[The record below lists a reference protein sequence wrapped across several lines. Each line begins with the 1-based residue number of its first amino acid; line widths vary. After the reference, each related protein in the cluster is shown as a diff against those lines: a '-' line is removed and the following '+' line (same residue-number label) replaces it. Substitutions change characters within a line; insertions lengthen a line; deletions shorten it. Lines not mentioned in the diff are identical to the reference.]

1 VEQFNRRDAFFFCN
15 SEHVRRNQLMKYIRH
30 VDEGRTRVVYLPVN
44 IPSSIHERIPAEAD
58 IRARFAIDGP
68 YFFYPTQIRP
78 HKNVLTLLKA
88 LKLLVDEGHSPK
100 LVLTGSPE
108 HVPEVDR
115 YIQESSLGERVI
127 LARDVPEE
135 ALYALHAYAA
145 ATTVP
150 TLFEGGFP
158 WQALE
163 AMVMGTPA
171 ILSSIEAVTER
182 LAAFGIPAEGLHLFD
197 PFDATA
203 LAELMRNALTH
214 RNEMVRRQASATEAL
229 LQHQW
234 KDVAEAYAETMLER
248 LHVAGPGASGP
259 SNRTALPARG

>member
-15 SEHVRRNQLMKYIRH
+15 SEHVRRSQLMKYIRH
-30 VDEGRTRVVYLPVN
+30 VDEARTRVVYLPVN
-44 IPSSIHERIPAEAD
+44 IPLSIHERIPSEAD

-115 YIQESSLGERVI
+115 YIRESGLGERVI

-135 ALYALHAYAA
+135 NLYALHAYAA

-171 ILSSIEAVTER
+171 IVANIEAVTER
-182 LAAFGIPAEGLHLFD
+182 LAAFGIRPDGLHLFE
-197 PFDATA
+197 PLDADG
-203 LAELMRNALTH
+203 LSHLMRAALSD
-214 RNEMVRRQASATEAL
+214 RDALVRSQSAATEAL
-229 LQHQW
+229 LRYQW
-234 KDVAEAYAETMLER
+234 KDVAHAYFETMSGR
-248 LHVAGPGASGP
+248 LGRSVVHP
-259 SNRTALPARG
+259 N